1 MHEDDDRRLL
11 ARIRD
16 GDGESFGVLYDRT
29 RRWLL
34 SFVILPRVGPE
45 AAEDVLAETFRT
57 AWDRI
62 PEFEWRGTGL
72 LHWLS
77 AIAKRKALEH
87 GRRRRRDADRE
98 AEPPPLFDPPDDAP
112 TAEAEMI
119 RLETLRALGGRVKK
133 TLAALPPRYAEALR
147 LRLLEGRPRLEC
159 AGLLAVSP
167 ATFDVL
173 LHRASKA
180 FAKSWGSA

>member
-1 MHEDDDRRLL
+1 MHEDDDGRLL
-11 ARIRD
+11 ARIRE

-34 SFVILPRVGPE
+34 AFVILPRVGPD
-45 AAEDVLAETFRT
+45 AAEDVLSETFRT

-62 PEFEWRGTGL
+62 GDFEWRGTGL

-77 AIAKRKALEH
+77 AIAKRKSLEH
-87 GRRRRRDADRE
+87 GRRRRRDAGG
-98 AEPPPLFDPPDDAP
+98 AGEPPLLFDPPDGAP

-119 RLETLRALGGRVKK
+119 RIETLRALGGRVTE

-147 LRLLEGRPRLEC
+147 LRLLEAKPRLEC

-180 FAKSWGSA
+180 FAKRWGSA